1 MKYTQEQIDKLK
13 NDPVVQLLSIVTG
26 TPIDKMVSEIEVK
39 KVEQCEKPEAEV
51 SDDDT
56 DAIYPLTKEDV
67 SVIVNAIKNVHM
79 AMDAFYTLD
88 IDIWNSTLGDAVSD
102 LITLLSSYL
111 SIEDGL
117 IDIDGDTWVNESV
130 ETLTDEVL
138 KYYE

>member
-39 KVEQCEKPEAEV
+39 KVEQCEKPETEV

-67 SVIVNAIKNVHM
+67 SVIVNAIKNVYM
-79 AMDAFYTLD
+79 AMDAFYALD
-88 IDIWNSTLGDAVSD
+88 IDIWNSTLGDTISE
-102 LITLLSSYL
+102 LITLLTSYL

-117 IDIDGDTWVNESV
+117 IDIDGDTWVNTSV
-130 ETLTDEVL
+130 EALTDKVL

>member
-26 TPIDKMVSEIEVK
+26 TPIDKMVSDIEVK
-39 KVEQCEKPEAEV
+39 EVEQCEKPETEV

-67 SVIVNAIKNVHM
+67 FAIVNAIKNVYM
-79 AMDAFYTLD
+79 AMDAFYALS
-88 IDIWNSTLGDAVSD
+88 IDIWNSTLGDAVND
-102 LITLLSSYL
+102 LVNLLTSYL

-117 IDIDGDTWVNESV
+117 IDIDGDTWVNTSV
-130 ETLTDEVL
+130 EALTDKVL

>member
-39 KVEQCEKPEAEV
+39 KVKQDEKPEAEV

-56 DAIYPLTKEDV
+56 DAIYPLTKGDV

-79 AMDAFYTLD
+79 AIDAFYALG

-102 LITLLSSYL
+102 LITLLTSYL

-117 IDIDGDTWVNESV
+117 IDIDGDTWINASV
-130 ETLTDEVL
+130 ETLTDKVL

>member
-26 TPIDKMVSEIEVK
+26 TPIDKMVSDIEVK
-39 KVEQCEKPEAEV
+39 EVKQCEKPEAEV

-67 SVIVNAIKNVHM
+67 FAIVNAIKNVYM
-79 AMDAFYTLD
+79 AMDAFYALN
-88 IDIWNSTLGDAVSD
+88 IDIWNSTLGNAVND
-102 LITLLSSYL
+102 FVNLLTSYL

-117 IDIDGDTWVNESV
+117 IDIDGDTWVNTSV
-130 ETLTDEVL
+130 EALTDKVL

>member
-26 TPIDKMVSEIEVK
+26 TPIDKMVSDIEVK
-39 KVEQCEKPEAEV
+39 EVKPCEKPETEV

-67 SVIVNAIKNVHM
+67 FAIVNAIKNVYM
-79 AMDAFYTLD
+79 AMDAFYALS
-88 IDIWNSTLGDAVSD
+88 IDIWNSTLGDAVND
-102 LITLLSSYL
+102 LVNLLTSYL

-117 IDIDGDTWVNESV
+117 IDIDVDTWVNTSV
-130 ETLTDEVL
+130 EALTDKVL